1 LYDEEAKGDLKMQ
14 TIDKAKINA
23 FITAHPHWQALRN
36 KEGLTAE
43 FKLPGFAE
51 AMGFMMEIAIHAD
64 KMNHHP
70 EWSNVYNRVTI
81 TLTTHDAGGLTELD
95 LQLAEK
101 INVISARAG
110 V

>member
-1 LYDEEAKGDLKMQ
+1 MCIRD
-14 TIDKAKINA
+14 
-23 FITAHPHWQALRN
+23 R
-36 KEGLTAE
+36 
-43 FKLPGFAE
+43 
-51 AMGFMMEIAIHAD
+51 EIAVHAD

-101 INVISARAG
+101 INVIYARVGA
-110 V
+110 